1 MMQAYKQKDLY
12 NKMVQQQASEAFE
25 MQSIDVDTYRKIL
38 ESHAADLYTPNFFIR
53 VASGLLTVIAVIF
66 SGLLLGLMA
75 NASGDEF
82 IVPFVLF
89 LCITCYIVL
98 ELLIKQKQY
107 YNAGVDN
114 VLMCCSIIFLV
125 SSFFIEDYAG
135 NDIAAATLAT
145 IFCLWLCIRFTDG
158 FMAMLSFSALY
169 VLVILFCS
177 RAGVIGEAI
186 APFVLMFI
194 SAIVYAVAARLL
206 KNENLLFYHFS
217 CKAVRF
223 LTLISFYISAN
234 YFIINEAGKAMFSST
249 TSMPQTLGILYWIL
263 TVLIP
268 IVYVVYG
275 IRKRDLLFIRI
286 GFVLLIATIL
296 TIHYYHQ
303 FLPPEIDMLIGGLSL
318 IAISYALMKY
328 LSIPKRGFT
337 FENTNR
343 NKKELMNVEALIIA
357 QLFGKSNN
365 KQKGFEFGG
374 GSSGGGGA
382 TGNY

>member
-12 NKMVQQQASEAFE
+12 NRMVQQQASGAFE
-25 MQSIDVDTYRKIL
+25 MQNIDADTYRKIL
-38 ESHAADLYTPNFFIR
+38 EAHASDLYTPNFFIR
-53 VASGLLTVIAVIF
+53 IASGLLTAIAVIF

-75 NASGDEF
+75 NASSEEF
-82 IVPFVLF
+82 LVPFVLF
-89 LCITCYIVL
+89 LCIACYVVL

-125 SSFFIEDYAG
+125 SSFFIEDYTG
-135 NDIAAATLAT
+135 NDIAAASFAT

-158 FMAMLSFSALY
+158 FMALLSFSALY
-169 VLVILFCS
+169 ILIILLCS
-177 RAGVIGEAI
+177 KAGLIGEAI
-186 APFVLMFI
+186 APFALMFI
-194 SAIVYAVAARLL
+194 SVIVYAVATRSL
-206 KNENLLFYHFS
+206 KNENLLFYHYS

-249 TSMPQTLGILYWIL
+249 TSMPQTLSMLYWIL
-263 TVLIP
+263 SVLIP
-268 IVYVVYG
+268 IVYIVYG
-275 IRKRDLLFIRI
+275 LRKRDLLFIRI

-303 FLPPEIDMLIGGLSL
+303 FLPPEINMLIGGLSL
-318 IAISYALMKY
+318 IAISYALTKY
-328 LSIPKRGFT
+328 LRIPKHGYS
-337 FENTNR
+337 FENTYR

-357 QLFGKSNN
+357 QVFGKSNN